1 MPLVRNL
8 IFVFVVYK
16 MSEVIIAEINQ
27 LKEELRIV
35 FEKIDMAQKL
45 GRSGE
50 DWLDRLSDERKQI
63 SRKQ

>member
-1 MPLVRNL
+1 
-8 IFVFVVYK
+8 

-50 DWLDRLSDERKQI
+50 DWLDRLSDEREQIAKQI
-63 SRKQ
+63 AELESSKK